1 MSAEDLLIVLC
12 AILALAFAGVLA
24 VLAGK
29 ALRAVQKLDAA
40 ADLFVS
46 EAVLAVQQLREAAQ
60 QASSEVDRI
69 DDLLVVA
76 GAIGDRVDS
85 ATDATFRALTSPV
98 IRSVALASGTRR
110 AAARLRNNNAA
121 KTEAALNPAAS
132 EQPLGGRR

>member
-46 EAVLAVQQLREAAQ
+46 EAVLAVQHLREAAQ

-110 AAARLRNNNAA
+110 AAARLRNKNAA

>member
-29 ALRAVQKLDAA
+29 ALRALQKLDAA

-110 AAARLRNNNAA
+110 AAARLRNKNAA

>member
-110 AAARLRNNNAA
+110 AAARLRNKNAA